1 VYYFFVKL
9 FETIVGFSRS
19 PLFWIFLIS
28 AGVFSDNSNING
40 WSSELALLFA
50 AFATLLYHGGK
61 AIFKELMKQ
70 IKIRKRK
77 P

>member
-1 VYYFFVKL
+1 MFYVIVKL
-9 FETIVGFSRS
+9 FETLIKFAVS

-28 AGVFSDNSNING
+28 AGVFSTDTNFES

-50 AFATLLYHGGK
+50 AITALLFHVGK
-61 AIFKELMKQ
+61 AIYKLIKN
-70 IKIRKRK
+70 KIRKIK